1 MVKGRLKGL
10 LKRDPGSFDRASR
23 RNAQR
28 YVKDEAQRI
37 ERIRSAD
44 QMSGVGNPIDKQTRA
59 FLDTCNKEILNGV
72 DIPYMKVWDVVS
84 GFFKAEP
91 SEITD
96 FLRMRTEKDHAFNA
110 PDFFGYATDPS
121 IREHALE
128 KLDDLPE
135 GIIHNYSV
143 TGGVRDMVFQEDGGE
158 AVVLSGL
165 ALVRMGELLYWQTA
179 GGIVT
184 DVETVTANRRELL
197 AGEEARVRG
206 ANPHAPEQVIHD
218 TLNPTAST
226 LSGDPGVWRAGALG
240 LFNLRTLKHEIRMT
254 TREWEKSQAVFS
266 DQFEQKLADRYE
278 TDENARAVVDRAIAQ
293 IEKDH
298 LFFEIAETVFA
309 LPAYFAARVRFV
321 RDDAVRTALGDP
333 NGGVARKHALKAP
346 LDMRVLSRSVATLD
360 FDNGGEAS
368 HSYAPPRF
376 RVEVD
381 GFWRRLPIGAEGKD
395 ADGRPTQ
402 GKTWVQS
409 HARWKDKPE
418 RSGIIHVKTPIG
430 AAIERGR
437 KLAGKDSAYRISVT

>member
-1 MVKGRLKGL
+1 MVKGRLKNL
-10 LKRDPGSFDRASR
+10 LERDPGSFDRASR

-37 ERIRSAD
+37 DNIRSAD

-72 DIPYMKVWDVVS
+72 EVPYMKVWDVVS
-84 GFFKAEP
+84 GFFKPEP

-96 FLRMRTEKDHAFNA
+96 FLRMRTEKDHAFSA
-110 PDFFGYATDPS
+110 PDFFGYATDPA

-128 KLDDLPE
+128 KLVDLPE

-143 TGGVRDMVFQEDGGE
+143 TGGVRDIVFQEEGGE
-158 AVVLSGL
+158 PVVLSGL

-184 DVETVTANRRELL
+184 DVSAVTAERRATLS
-197 AGEEARVRG
+197 GEEARIRSV
-206 ANPHAPEQVIHD
+206 NPSAPEWVIQD
-218 TLNPTAST
+218 ALNPTAAT
-226 LSGDPGVWRAGALG
+226 LSGDTGVWRAGALG

-266 DQFEQKLADRYE
+266 DQFEQKLADRYD
-278 TDENARAVVDRAIAQ
+278 TDESARAVVDRAIAQ

-309 LPAYFAARVRFV
+309 LPAYFSARVQFV
-321 RDDAVRTALGDP
+321 RDLPARTALGDP

-346 LDMRVLSRSVATLD
+346 LDMRVLNRNVATLD
-360 FDNGGEAS
+360 FESRGETS
-368 HSYAPPRF
+368 HTYAPPRF

-418 RSGIIHVKTPIG
+418 RSGVIHVKTPIG

-437 KLAGKDSAYRISVT
+437 KLAGKDSAFRISVT